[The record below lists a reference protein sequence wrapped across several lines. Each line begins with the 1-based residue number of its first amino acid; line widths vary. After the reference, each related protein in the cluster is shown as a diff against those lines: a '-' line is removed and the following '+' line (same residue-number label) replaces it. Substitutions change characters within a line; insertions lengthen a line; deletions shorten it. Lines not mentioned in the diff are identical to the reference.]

1 MPLPVG
7 PAVLDGASLFP
18 VCELAAGAALLVGS
32 CRTLLVPRW
41 IGGMGERTVRRTL
54 ARLRYPAV
62 HDLVLPDRRGVTQV
76 DHVARGPFGFVVIET
91 KALSGAVSG
100 ALADATWQQ
109 RVGRRRFPVRNPVRQ
124 NFRHVKAVQALVEG
138 LGVPVHGLVVAAGD
152 ASFADALT
160 PAVVPVAALG
170 RALGELGRRGP
181 QPVRIEEAWGRLLE
195 ARQASKELRA
205 AHRAGIEGRRG
216 PAQRLARAVALGAA
230 PAGAAMMLMGALD
243 LWF

>member
-18 VCELAAGAALLVGS
+18 ICELAAGAVLLVGS
-32 CRTLLVPRW
+32 CRTLLVPGR
-41 IGGMGERTVRRTL
+41 IGGVGERTVRRTL
-54 ARLRYPAV
+54 ARLSYPAV

-76 DHVARGPFGFVVIET
+76 DHVARGPFGLVVIET
-91 KALSGAVSG
+91 KTLSGAVSG
-100 ALADATWQQ
+100 ALTDATWQQ
-109 RVGRRRFPVRNPVRQ
+109 RVGRRRFSVRNPVRQ
-124 NFRHVKAVQALVEG
+124 NFRHVRAVQALVEG
-138 LGVPVHGLVVAAGD
+138 LGVPVHGLVVAAGA

-170 RALGELGRRGP
+170 RALGGLGQRGP
-181 QPVRIEEAWGRLLE
+181 RPARIEEAWGRILE
-195 ARQASKELRA
+195 ARQASKGLRA
-205 AHRAGIEGRRG
+205 AHRAEIEGRRG
-216 PAQRLARAVALGAA
+216 PVGRVVRAATLGAA

>member
-18 VCELAAGAALLVGS
+18 VCELAAGAVLLVGS

-41 IGGMGERTVRRTL
+41 IGGMGERRVRKTL

-76 DHVARGPFGFVVIET
+76 DHVVRGPFGFVVIET

-109 RVGRRRFPVRNPVRQ
+109 HVGRRRFSMRNPVRQ
-124 NFRHVKAVQALVEG
+124 NFRHVRAVRALVEG
-138 LGVPVHGLVVAAGD
+138 MGVPVYGLVVAVGT

-160 PAVVPVAALG
+160 PAVIPVAALD
-170 RALGELGRRGP
+170 RALGELGQKDP
-181 QPVRIEEAWGRLLE
+181 HPARIEEAWGRLLE
-195 ARQASKELRA
+195 AHQASEGLRA
-205 AHRAGIEGRRG
+205 AHRAEIESRRG
-216 PAQRLARAVALGAA
+216 PMQRLVRAVTLGAA
-230 PAGAAMMLMGALD
+230 PAGAAMVLMGALD
-243 LWF
+243 FWF